1 MAEDRLGGWV
11 SGDGKWCSSAARE
24 GEIKEALEHRRQFL
38 GPSFSTHYANPIVV
52 RRGKGAV
59 LFDDRNQAH
68 ILKHVL
74 YSAFILA
81 FQMLPQG
88 LIALVNKFSKVRSAV
103 AVY

>member
-1 MAEDRLGGWV
+1 
-11 SGDGKWCSSAARE
+11 
-24 GEIKEALEHRRQFL
+24 
-38 GPSFSTHYANPIVV
+38 V